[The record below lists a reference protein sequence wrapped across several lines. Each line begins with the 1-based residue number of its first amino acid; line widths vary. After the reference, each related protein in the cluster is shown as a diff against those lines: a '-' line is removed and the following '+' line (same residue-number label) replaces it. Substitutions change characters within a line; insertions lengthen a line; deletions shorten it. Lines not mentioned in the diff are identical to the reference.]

1 MLITKHLRLILSILF
16 IDSVYHAEKHT
27 NRRKIDELLQ
37 MVQYLDLWRDR
48 GANPRFCVYLGTLS
62 NQRLYVMSKIKW
74 GAIVVD
80 GRGKLGG
87 HVFTKTRSGATMRT
101 KVTPVN
107 PQSPAQAAARSR
119 LGSQSQAWRGLTEEE
134 RIAWND
140 LAARTSKT
148 NIFGDQYFPTG
159 KNLFTGLN
167 SNLMLISETPI
178 SAAPALQEMP
188 VITSMSPVVN
198 TEIGE
203 IALGITTEGEALDSA
218 LVIEATAQQSVG
230 RFNFDGSYRVIMP
243 IGQPDDADVVYMAY
257 VAKFG
262 APAVGSKIGFRAYY
276 VNQSTGQQSPR
287 FAAASIVL
295 V

>member
-1 MLITKHLRLILSILF
+1 
-16 IDSVYHAEKHT
+16 
-27 NRRKIDELLQ
+27 
-37 MVQYLDLWRDR
+37 
-48 GANPRFCVYLGTLS
+48 
-62 NQRLYVMSKIKW
+62 MSKIKW

-119 LGSQSQAWRGLTEEE
+119 LGSQSQAWRGLTEEQ
-134 RIAWND
+134 RIGWNE

-167 SNLMLISETPI
+167 ANLMLVATAPN
-178 SAAPALQEMP
+178 SAPPELEEMP
-188 VITSMSPVVN
+188 VITGMAPAVSA
-198 TEIGE
+198 TEE
-203 IALGITTEGEALDSA
+203 TLNLGLTTEGETEGSQ
-218 LVIEATAQQSVG
+218 LVIEATAPQSVG
-230 RFNFDGSYRVIMP
+230 RFNFDGSYRVVQAP
-243 IGQPDDADVVYMAY
+243 GNPTDADQLFSDY
-257 VAKFG
+257 VSKFG
-262 APAVGSKIGFRAYY
+262 IPPVGSKIGLRAYY
-276 VNQSTGQQSPR
+276 VSTGSGQQSPR
-287 FAAASIVL
+287 FAAATIV

>member
-1 MLITKHLRLILSILF
+1 
-16 IDSVYHAEKHT
+16 
-27 NRRKIDELLQ
+27 
-37 MVQYLDLWRDR
+37 
-48 GANPRFCVYLGTLS
+48 
-62 NQRLYVMSKIKW
+62 MSKIKW

-119 LGSQSQAWRGLTEEE
+119 LGSQSQAWRGLTEEQ

-167 SNLMLISETPI
+167 SNLMLVGESVN
-178 SAAPALQEMP
+178 SDAPALEEMP
-188 VITSMSPVVN
+188 VITAMSPEVKVEDN
-198 TEIGE
+198 EIV
-203 IALGITTEGEALDSA
+203 LGIVTEGSTVGSL
-218 LVIEATAQQSVG
+218 LVIEATAPQSVG
-230 RFNFDGSYRVIMP
+230 RFNFDGSYRVIMAP
-243 IGQPDDADVVYMAY
+243 GSTVDETVVYSLY
-257 VAKFG
+257 KAKFG
-262 APAVGSKIGFRAYY
+262 APDVGSKIGFRAYY
-276 VNQSTGQQSPR
+276 VNAGSGQQSPR
-287 FAAASIVL
+287 FAAASIIL

>member
-1 MLITKHLRLILSILF
+1 
-16 IDSVYHAEKHT
+16 
-27 NRRKIDELLQ
+27 
-37 MVQYLDLWRDR
+37 
-48 GANPRFCVYLGTLS
+48 
-62 NQRLYVMSKIKW
+62 MSKIKW

-119 LGSQSQAWRGLTEEE
+119 LGSQSQAWRGLTEEQ

-140 LAARTSKT
+140 LAQRTAKT

-167 SNLMLISETPI
+167 SNLMLIGEIPI
-178 SAAPALQEMP
+178 SNAPALQEMP
-188 VITSMSPVVN
+188 VITALSPVVN
-198 TEIGE
+198 TEDGE
-203 IALGITTEGEALDSA
+203 IGMNIQTEGVTANSI
-218 LVIEATAQQSVG
+218 LVIEATAPQSVG
-230 RFNFDGSYRVIMP
+230 RFNFDGSYRVIQSP
-243 IGQPDDADVVYMAY
+243 GSAVDTVALYQSY

-276 VNQSTGQQSPR
+276 VDVVSGQQSPR
-287 FAAASIVL
+287 FAAASNVL